1 MGIFFWGTAWGQSP
15 FSLGL
20 RRGFRVCGRD
30 EGATKTDECLRS
42 PPRLPSGAHS
52 CSLDFVGSFY
62 FGCSFTAQSCRSAQ
76 PGNQPPL
83 FPSINMSGGGS
94 PEGAEIPALYLFS
107 PLWALFGYFLA
118 RQKVTTSPPQRRL
131 EQQEKTACISQQ
143 YRLSSDKSPFHDS
156 CEARK
161 NPRNLSS
168 KVAQKPK
175 VCYNQIDIP
184 FT

>member
-1 MGIFFWGTAWGQSP
+1 MRSSWATTAALSP
-15 FSLGL
+15 NKHGW
-20 RRGFRVCGRD
+20 R
-30 EGATKTDECLRS
+30 
-42 PPRLPSGAHS
+42 
-52 CSLDFVGSFY
+52 
-62 FGCSFTAQSCRSAQ
+62 
-76 PGNQPPL
+76 
-83 FPSINMSGGGS
+83 GS
-94 PEGAEIPALYLFS
+94 PEGAEVQTCTLFS
-107 PLWALFGYFLA
+107 PLWAFFGYFLA

-161 NPRNLSS
+161 NPRNLSG
-168 KVAQKPK
+168 KVAQNQK